1 MKVTADLRTITTS
14 QTNLSKSIGVTP
26 QQVYNLIKEK
36 IVIRDEE
43 DKSGAVFVF
52 ESLKNYYSS
61 RNIGENG
68 LNYWDEK
75 AKHEKIKRETS
86 ELKLK
91 KLKGKVYDARTVE
104 RVISENNVVVR
115 TKLLGIAGKMS
126 MELENKSKE
135 EINEKLTAEIE
146 EILNELSKYEP
157 VKYRSEE
164 VEE

>member
-1 MKVTADLRTITTS
+1 M
-14 QTNLSKSIGVTP
+14 
-26 QQVYNLIKEK
+26 
-36 IVIRDEE
+36 
-43 DKSGAVFVF
+43 
-52 ESLKNYYSS
+52 
-61 RNIGENG
+61 
-68 LNYWDEK
+68 
-75 AKHEKIKRETS
+75 
-86 ELKLK
+86 KLK